1 MKLSRSSMYAV
12 KALLE
17 LGSAPP
23 GVKVTCHQL
32 AENGHMPERFL
43 LQILRNLVT
52 SGLLKSTRGVHGGY
66 RLGRPSQQISILD
79 VFEAVDGP
87 LRFETAMDKG
97 SNGTMRELIGE
108 IGSRIRRQL
117 DELRLS
123 SFLGEQ
129 IEIELSEAVPPAN
142 QLVGSLY

>member
-66 RLGRPSQQISILD
+66 RLGRPSHQISI
-79 VFEAVDGP
+79 ESARSQRGAVSNSRRREDCP
-87 LRFETAMDKG
+87 LAWHAGRDAECCA
-97 SNGTMRELIGE
+97 SHASHALH
-108 IGSRIRRQL
+108 RRRL
-117 DELRLS
+117 WWRLS
-123 SFLGEQ
+123 WR
-129 IEIELSEAVPPAN
+129 
-142 QLVGSLY
+142 